1 MIEWNCNFALEDSSI
16 QLGVAYIKVVEY
28 ININNRSEVSVQITD
43 DSGEIIVKEYKKLYD
58 RTFNNDKEIYE
69 ELLEDFQN
77 SKIIA

>member
-16 QLGVAYIKVVEY
+16 QLRVAYIKVVEY

-43 DSGEIIVKEYKKLYD
+43 NSGEIIVKEYKKLYD

-69 ELLEDFQN
+69 ELLEDFEN
-77 SKIIA
+77 SKIL